1 MSRRCATI
9 SRLVVLIT
17 TGDDLSTLQ
26 GKSCTNHINDL
37 TNCLKDTTPRIFGDD
52 TSLTA
57 CEKSIDEIELGL
69 SKDLESIRLWLQAN
83 KLSLNVAKIVSIC
96 SSIHVKD

>member
-1 MSRRCATI
+1 M

-17 TGDDLSTLQ
+17 TGDDLSTLH
-26 GKSCTNHINDL
+26 GKSYTNHIKDL
-37 TNCLKDTTPRIFGDD
+37 TNCLKHTTPRIFADD

-83 KLSLNVAKIVSIC
+83 KLSLNVAKTVSIC
-96 SSIHVKD
+96 SSAHVKD